1 MDVFAG
7 EPILSLSGVT
17 HRYSGRE
24 ILHGVSLTVHRGNRL
39 GLLGVNGAG
48 KSTLLRLLSGQ
59 EAPDEGEV
67 IRARGLRIGFLSQE
81 TAFDHEMT
89 VREGIEE
96 GLAETRALLTS
107 YRALGERIAEDP
119 AALAEHARLQGE
131 IDHREAWDLDR
142 EVEMVMSHLRV
153 PPPEIPLGR
162 LSGGELRRVMLCRA
176 LVARPELLILD
187 EPTNH
192 LDAASIE
199 WLENFLLNYR
209 GTLIFVTHD
218 RYFLDRIADRMVE
231 IDFGRLSE
239 YVGNYTDYLGL
250 KADKMASAAKTDLV
264 RQHAIKRELQ
274 WVRRQPKAR
283 STKQQARLDRFQ
295 EMCDQSPLEVH
306 GELDL
311 VIPTGPR
318 LGGKIVNLK
327 KVSKGYGD
335 NFLLR
340 EFELELG
347 AGQRLGVIGPNGI
360 GKTTLMRL
368 ILGDLEPDEGSVEVG
383 VNTRFVYAA
392 QGRDLLDPEKTLL
405 EEIAGESEWVQL
417 EDKQITLRSYLK
429 RFLFTDEQANTP
441 IKRLSGGEQNRAQ
454 LAKLLRTGGNVLL
467 FDEPTNDLD
476 LVTLR
481 ILEDALV
488 DFKGCALIVSHD
500 RYFLN
505 RVATGIL
512 AFEGDGKIVYSEGS
526 YDRYLANVK
535 PLERNVKVE
544 KPRQTAAPKSRKLSF
559 KEVKELEEIELRI
572 EKDEQEVALLEQ
584 NLEDPSLYA
593 ERGEE
598 VPLLIARL
606 DQAKV
611 QVEEL
616 YGRWQ
621 ELEAIRT
628 GDRG

>member
-7 EPILSLSGVT
+7 EPLLSLSCVT

-24 ILHGVSLTVHRGNRL
+24 ILNNVSLTVHQGNRL

-48 KSTLLRLLSGQ
+48 KSTLLRLLASQ
-59 EAPDEGEV
+59 ETPDEGEV
-67 IRARGLRIGFLSQE
+67 IRARGLRIGFLNQE
-81 TAFDHEMT
+81 SFFDKEKT

-96 GLAETRALLTS
+96 GLAETRALLS
-107 YRALGERIAEDP
+107 AYRALGERIAGDP
-119 AALAEHARLQGE
+119 QALAEHARLQAE
-131 IDHREAWDLDR
+131 IDHREAWDIDR
-142 EVEMVMSHLRV
+142 EVEVAMSHLRV
-153 PPPEIPLGR
+153 PPPETPLGR
-162 LSGGELRRVMLCRA
+162 LSGGEMRRVMLCRA

-250 KADKMASAAKTDLV
+250 KADKMASEAKTDLV

-295 EMCDQSPLEVH
+295 EMCDQAPLEFH

-318 LGGKIVNLK
+318 LGGKIVNLR
-327 KVSKGYGD
+327 KVSKGYGG

-340 EFELELG
+340 EFELELA

-405 EEIAGESEWVQL
+405 EEIAGESDWVQL
-417 EDKQITLRSYLK
+417 EDRQITLRSYLK

-481 ILEDALV
+481 VLEDALV
-488 DFKGCALIVSHD
+488 DFKGCALVVSHD

-535 PLERNVKVE
+535 PVEKNVKAE
-544 KPRQTAAPKSRKLSF
+544 KPRQIAAPKSRKLSF
-559 KEVKELEEIELRI
+559 KEAQELEEIEVRI
-572 EKDEQEVALLEQ
+572 EENEQEVGLLEKT
-584 NLEDPSLYA
+584 LEDPSLYA

-598 VPLLIARL
+598 VPLLIAR
-606 DQAKV
+606 
-611 QVEEL
+611 
-616 YGRWQ
+616 
-621 ELEAIRT
+621 
-628 GDRG
+628 